1 MESIKQEISKKKKII
16 DTAWKLFYEQGYDT
30 TTIEQIIS
38 ECKVS
43 KGTFY
48 HYFSAKTDLFSSL
61 SDLFDEQYRIIIKDL
76 DPVLHSFDKLIYMS
90 RHLFKFI
97 EDKVPVDILAY
108 LYSSQVTK
116 KGEKHL
122 LNQNRYY
129 YKALMQIIE
138 EGQLKNELKSDRSSR
153 ELMKIYAMQERSILY
168 DWCICEGNYPLA
180 SYGIELLSIFM
191 QGFIAKPLIPG

>member
-1 MESIKQEISKKKKII
+1 MARESSKKKKII
-16 DTAWKLFYEQGYDT
+16 ETAFRLFYEQGYDT
-30 TTIEQIIS
+30 TTIEQIIL

-61 SDLFDEQYRIIIKDL
+61 SDLFDEQYLIIVKDL
-76 DPVLHSFDKLIYMS
+76 DPNLHSFDKLIYMS
-90 RHLFKFI
+90 KHLFKYI

-129 YKALMQIIE
+129 YKALMLIIE
-138 EGQLKNELKSDRSSR
+138 EGQKRKQLKDERSSR

-180 SYGIELLSIFM
+180 SYGIELLTIFM
-191 QGFIAKPLIPG
+191 QGFRNN

>member
-1 MESIKQEISKKKKII
+1 MEVEKIARENAKKKKII
-16 DTAWKLFYEQGYDT
+16 ETAWALFYDQGFEA

-61 SDLFDEQYRIIIKDL
+61 SDLFDEQYLIIEKDL
-76 DPVLHSFDKLIYMS
+76 DPSLHSFDKLIYMS
-90 RHLFKFI
+90 KHLFKFI
-97 EDKVPVDILAY
+97 EDKVPVEILAY
-108 LYSSQVTK
+108 MYSSQVTK

-122 LNQNRYY
+122 LNQSRYY
-129 YKALMQIIE
+129 YKLLMIIIE
-138 EGQLKNELKSDRSSR
+138 EGQKKNQLRNERSSR

-191 QGFIAKPLIPG
+191 QGFRID

>member
-1 MESIKQEISKKKKII
+1 MAQESIKKKKII
-16 DTAWKLFYEQGYDT
+16 ETAFKLFYEQGYDS

-48 HYFSAKTDLFSSL
+48 HYFNAKTDLFSSL
-61 SDLFDEQYRIIIKDL
+61 SDLFDEQYQIILKDMN
-76 DPVLHSFDKLIYMS
+76 PELHSFDKLIYMS
-90 RHLFKFI
+90 KHLFKYI
-97 EDKVPVDILAY
+97 EDKIPVDILAY
-108 LYSSQVTK
+108 LYSSQVTS
-116 KGEKHL
+116 KGEKYL

-129 YKALMQIIE
+129 YKALMRIIE
-138 EGQLKNELKSDRSSR
+138 EGQKKKELKSERSSR

-180 SYGIELLSIFM
+180 SYGIELLTIFM
-191 QGFIAKPLIPG
+191 QGFRER

>member
-1 MESIKQEISKKKKII
+1 MPQESSKKKKII
-16 DTAWKLFYEQGYDT
+16 ETAFKLFYDQGYDT

-61 SDLFDEQYRIIIKDL
+61 SDLFDEQYRIIVKNM
-76 DPVLHSFDKLIYMS
+76 DPDLHSFDKLIYMS
-90 RHLFKFI
+90 KHLFKYI
-97 EDKVPVDILAY
+97 EDKIPVDILAY

-129 YKALMQIIE
+129 YKVLMQIIE
-138 EGQLKNELKSDRSSR
+138 EGQNKKQLKNERSSR

-191 QGFIAKPLIPG
+191 QGFKED

>member
-1 MESIKQEISKKKKII
+1 MAQEISKKKKII
-16 DTAWKLFYEQGYDT
+16 ETAWRLFYEQGYDT

-61 SDLFDEQYRIIIKDL
+61 SDLFDEQYLAIVKNL
-76 DPVLHSFDKLIYMS
+76 DPTLHSFDKLIYMS
-90 RHLFKFI
+90 KHLFKYI

-108 LYSSQVTK
+108 LYSSQVTQ

-122 LNQNRYY
+122 LNQKRYY
-129 YKALMQIIE
+129 YKVLMLIIE
-138 EGQLKNELKSDRSSR
+138 EGQKNNELKNERSSR

-191 QGFIAKPLIPG
+191 QGFRVK

>member
-1 MESIKQEISKKKKII
+1 MARESSKKKKII
-16 DTAWKLFYEQGYDT
+16 ETAFRLFYEQGYDT
-30 TTIEQIIS
+30 TTIEQIILD
-38 ECKVS
+38 CKVS

-61 SDLFDEQYRIIIKDL
+61 SDLFDEQYLIIVKDL
-76 DPVLHSFDKLIYMS
+76 DPNLHSFDKLIYMS
-90 RHLFKFI
+90 KHLFKYI

-129 YKALMQIIE
+129 YKALMLIIE
-138 EGQLKNELKSDRSSR
+138 EGQKRKQLKDERSSR

-180 SYGIELLSIFM
+180 SYGIELLTIFM
-191 QGFIAKPLIPG
+191 QGFRNN

>member
-1 MESIKQEISKKKKII
+1 MAQESSKRKKII
-16 DTAWKLFYEQGYDT
+16 ETAFRLFYDQGYDT
-30 TTIEQIIS
+30 TTIEQIIN

-61 SDLFDEQYRIIIKDL
+61 SDLFDEQYQIIVQDL
-76 DPVLHSFDKLIYMS
+76 DPSLPSFDKLIYMS
-90 RHLFKFI
+90 KHLFKYI

-129 YKALMQIIE
+129 YKVLMQIIE
-138 EGQLKNELKSDRSSR
+138 EGQRKRELKNERSSR

-191 QGFIAKPLIPG
+191 QGFKED

>member
-1 MESIKQEISKKKKII
+1 MAQESIKKKKII
-16 DTAWKLFYEQGYDT
+16 ETAWRLFYEQGYDT
-30 TTIEQIIS
+30 TTIEQIIM
-38 ECKVS
+38 ECQVS

-61 SDLFDEQYRIIIKDL
+61 SDLFDEQYRIIVKDL
-76 DPVLHSFDKLIYMS
+76 EPSLHSFDKLIYMS
-90 RHLFKFI
+90 KHLFKYI
-97 EDKVPVDILAY
+97 EDKIPVDILAY

-129 YKALMQIIE
+129 YKALRLIIE
-138 EGQLKNELKSDRSSR
+138 EGQKKNQLKNERSSR

-191 QGFIAKPLIPG
+191 QGFKID

>member
-1 MESIKQEISKKKKII
+1 MTQEISKKKKII
-16 DTAWKLFYEQGYDT
+16 ETAFRLFYDQGYDT
-30 TTIEQIIS
+30 TTIEQIIG

-61 SDLFDEQYRIIIKDL
+61 SDLFDEQYRIIVKDM
-76 DPVLHSFDKLIYMS
+76 DPGLHSFDKLIYMS
-90 RHLFKFI
+90 KHLFKYI

-116 KGEKHL
+116 KGEKYL

-129 YKALMQIIE
+129 YKALMLIIE
-138 EGQLKNELKSDRSSR
+138 EGQKKKQLKNERSSR

-180 SYGIELLSIFM
+180 SYGIELLTIFM
-191 QGFIAKPLIPG
+191 QGFKEN

>member
-1 MESIKQEISKKKKII
+1 MAQEISKKKKII
-16 DTAWKLFYEQGYDT
+16 ETAWRLFYEQGYDT

-61 SDLFDEQYRIIIKDL
+61 SDLFDEQYLAIVKNL
-76 DPVLHSFDKLIYMS
+76 DSTLHSFDKLIYMS
-90 RHLFKFI
+90 KHLFKYI

-108 LYSSQVTK
+108 LYSSQVTQ

-122 LNQNRYY
+122 LNQKRYY
-129 YKALMQIIE
+129 YKVLMLIIE
-138 EGQLKNELKSDRSSR
+138 EGQKNNELKNERSSR

-191 QGFIAKPLIPG
+191 QGFRVK

>member
-1 MESIKQEISKKKKII
+1 MPQESSKKKKII
-16 DTAWKLFYEQGYDT
+16 ETAFKLFYDQGYDT

-61 SDLFDEQYRIIIKDL
+61 SDLFDEQYRIIVKNM
-76 DPVLHSFDKLIYMS
+76 DPDLHSFDKLIYMS
-90 RHLFKFI
+90 KHLFKYI

-129 YKALMQIIE
+129 YKVLMQIIE
-138 EGQLKNELKSDRSSR
+138 EGQNKKQLKNERSSR

-191 QGFIAKPLIPG
+191 QGFKED

>member
-1 MESIKQEISKKKKII
+1 MAQEISKKKKII
-16 DTAWKLFYEQGYDT
+16 ETAFRLFYEQGYDT

-38 ECKVS
+38 ECRVS

-61 SDLFDEQYRIIIKDL
+61 SDLFDEQYRIIVKDM
-76 DPVLHSFDKLIYMS
+76 DHDLHSFDQLIYMS
-90 RHLFKFI
+90 KHLFKYI
-97 EDKVPVDILAY
+97 EDKIPVDILAY

-116 KGEKHL
+116 KGEKYL

-129 YKALMQIIE
+129 YKALMVIIE
-138 EGQLKNELKSDRSSR
+138 EGQKKKQLKNERSSR

-180 SYGIELLSIFM
+180 SYGIELLTIFM
-191 QGFIAKPLIPG
+191 QGFKED

>member
-1 MESIKQEISKKKKII
+1 MSKLAQESEKKKKII
-16 DTAWKLFYEQGYDT
+16 DTAWRLFYEQGYDAT
-30 TTIEQIIS
+30 TVEQIIG

-61 SDLFDEQYRIIIKDL
+61 SDLFDEQYLIIVKDL
-76 DPVLHSFDKLIYMS
+76 DPTLHSFDKLIYMS
-90 RHLFKFI
+90 KHLFKYI
-97 EDKVPVDILAY
+97 EDKVSVDILAY

-129 YKALMQIIE
+129 YKLLMAIIE
-138 EGQLKNELKSDRSSR
+138 EGQK
-153 ELMKIYAMQERSILY
+153 KIS
-168 DWCICEGNYPLA
+168 
-180 SYGIELLSIFM
+180 
-191 QGFIAKPLIPG
+191 

>member
-1 MESIKQEISKKKKII
+1 MSQESTKKKKII
-16 DTAWKLFYEQGYDT
+16 ETAWKLFYEQGYES
-30 TTIEQIIS
+30 TTIEQIIG

-61 SDLFDEQYRIIIKDL
+61 SDLFDEQYKIILKNL
-76 DPVLHSFDKLIYMS
+76 NPELHSFDKLIYMS
-90 RHLFKFI
+90 KHLFKYI

-108 LYSSQVTK
+108 LYSSQVTQ
-116 KGEKHL
+116 KGEKYL

-129 YKALMQIIE
+129 YKALMLIIE
-138 EGQLKNELKSDRSSR
+138 EGQKKNQLRDERSSR

-191 QGFIAKPLIPG
+191 QGFRIG

>member
-1 MESIKQEISKKKKII
+1 MAQESTKKKKII
-16 DTAWKLFYEQGYDT
+16 ETAFRLFYEQGFES

-61 SDLFDEQYRIIIKDL
+61 SDLFDEQYRIITKEL
-76 DPVLHSFDKLIYMS
+76 NPSLHSFDKLICMS
-90 RHLFKFI
+90 KHLFKYI
-97 EDKVPVDILAY
+97 EDKIPVDILAY

-122 LNQNRYY
+122 LNRNRYY
-129 YKALMQIIE
+129 YKALMLIIE
-138 EGQLKNELKSDRSSR
+138 EGQRKKQLKNERSSR

-191 QGFIAKPLIPG
+191 QGFKEDS